1 VKLELNIEKRWH
13 KIMYRHPLLI
23 VAKELGYPKLERLAA
38 WTNSNV
44 EKANDLIQAS
54 VRTERAIL
62 FFPGAM
68 FEVGPFGSVH
78 HYFLLKTDA
87 ENDNYLLFGPNLDE
101 KYLRRLFTGIE
112 LIVFKLY
119 HIACT
124 RSDPNVHFEQF
135 KTKQL
140 LNKLRDI
147 FNLQNW
153 TEYTELFDELFFVR
167 NAFAHSF
174 VDLEDITYRGV
185 PLRDCFGDSYLGH
198 SYDLYSDS
206 IRKFTDDVRAF
217 VRPLTESFCRFQL
230 EQIDTEKLFRL
241 CNSILKARSLN

>member
-1 VKLELNIEKRWH
+1 
-13 KIMYRHPLLI
+13 MDRHPLLI
-23 VAKELGYPKLERLAA
+23 VARELGYPKLERLAA
-38 WTNSNV
+38 WTNSNF

-68 FEVGPFGSVH
+68 FEVSPFGSIH
-78 HYFLLKTDA
+78 RYFLLKADA
-87 ENDNYLLFGPNLDE
+87 RDDNYLLFGPNLDE

-124 RSDPNVHFEQF
+124 SSNPNVHFEQF

-140 LNKLRDI
+140 LNRLRTI
-147 FNLQNW
+147 LNLQNW
-153 TEYTELFDELFFVR
+153 AEYIEIFDELFFVR
-167 NAFAHSF
+167 NAFVHPF
-174 VDLEDITYRGV
+174 VGLENITYRGV
-185 PLRDCFGDSYLGH
+185 RLRDCFGDSYLGH
-198 SYDLYSDS
+198 SYDLDSDDV
-206 IRKFTDDVRAF
+206 RKFTDDVRAF
-217 VRPLTESFCRFQL
+217 VKPLIENFCRFQL
-230 EQIDTEKLFRL
+230 EQIDKEKLFRL